1 MRKQPQEGLMGLRW
15 GVEEVAM
22 LLRKEFGM
30 TNFKIKLGEGSDNQH
45 LNFADVNWK
54 GELNREDD

>member
-1 MRKQPQEGLMGLRW
+1 
-15 GVEEVAM
+15 
-22 LLRKEFGM
+22 M